1 MGTPRAGMT
10 PGPGKATAEPS
21 ATGWNDT
28 QGTTMEPGPVEA
40 DHPGIIIG
48 GPSRLGY
55 PSRFRPW
62 SPERSKWITL
72 ASSSVDPPG
81 LDTLR
86 GSGHGNPAGTA

>member
-1 MGTPRAGMT
+1 MT

-48 GPSRLGY
+48 GPSRL
-55 PSRFRPW
+55 
-62 SPERSKWITL
+62 
-72 ASSSVDPPG
+72 
-81 LDTLR
+81 R
-86 GSGHGNPAGTA
+86 GSGHWNPEGRHDARTGTAT